1 MFGPP
6 GHLYVYRIYG
16 MHWCANLVCG
26 DEGRGEAV
34 LIRALEPIDGID
46 LMATRR
52 GRPASDLRS
61 LCSGPGKLCQALD
74 ITGADDGADLRD
86 ESLRLR
92 LVPAADGPRPILIGP
107 RIGISKGV
115 DTRWRFGVSESVYL
129 SRPFS
134 FPD

>member
-26 DEGRGEAV
+26 EGGRGEAV
-34 LIRALEPIDGID
+34 LIRALEPIDGVD

-74 ITGADDGADLRD
+74 ISGADDGADLRD
-86 ESLRLR
+86 ESGGLR
-92 LVPAADGPRPILIGP
+92 LVPTADAPRSILIGP

-115 DTRWRFGVSESVYL
+115 ETPWRFGQAGSVYL
-129 SRPFS
+129 SRPF
-134 FPD
+134 PLPG